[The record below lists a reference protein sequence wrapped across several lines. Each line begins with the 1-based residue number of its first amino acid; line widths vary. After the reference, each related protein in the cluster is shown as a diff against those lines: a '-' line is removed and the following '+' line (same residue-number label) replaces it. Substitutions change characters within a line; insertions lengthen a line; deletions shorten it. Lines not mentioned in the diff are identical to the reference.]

1 MNAGSSAVVASA
13 VWSMSPSHWREKK
26 TARGDST
33 GRGAIWLSERLRAQM
48 PPTAFRGPGRVAIVG
63 HRAEEGARHTDR
75 VLVTARL
82 VKTARLTIVVLASE
96 ALAFYSR
103 RPPKGIAIHE
113 ASSCYA
119 SNTHSHR
126 GSGCA
131 ATQGR
136 APWR

>member
-1 MNAGSSAVVASA
+1 
-13 VWSMSPSHWREKK
+13 
-26 TARGDST
+26 
-33 GRGAIWLSERLRAQM
+33 M

-103 RPPKGIAIHE
+103 RPPKAIPIHE

-119 SNTHSHR
+119 SNTNSHR
-126 GSGCA
+126 DPGCA
-131 ATQGR
+131 PPQGR
-136 APWR
+136 ARWRWAKGENKALPQRTNESQERAQRGAHR